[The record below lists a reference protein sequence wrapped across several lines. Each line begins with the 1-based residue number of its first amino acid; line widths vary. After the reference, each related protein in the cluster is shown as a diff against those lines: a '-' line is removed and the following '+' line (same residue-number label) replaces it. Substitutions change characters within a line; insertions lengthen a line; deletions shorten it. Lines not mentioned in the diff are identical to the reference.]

1 MERTIFVFDT
11 LELGGAERQ
20 GLLFAKYLREL
31 GSHVQIWGLT
41 GEPGALATL
50 CDDAG
55 IPWRALRIDWGTR
68 LVEAH
73 INAFELRR
81 LAVGLREQQP
91 TLLMPYTF
99 FSNVTTGLIWR
110 LTGAKLCV
118 WNQRDAGFYLDGFNP
133 WRSAAARLV
142 PRFIANSQAGK
153 DALVRAFAATVR
165 VAVIHNGVDL
175 APPKLSRAEWRAK
188 LGARDSTFVAAM
200 VSNIHGN
207 KAHIELLAA
216 WRRVVDRRPDSLLV
230 FAGRQEETSRDVRE
244 LVRGVGLT
252 DHVRFTGMID
262 DVSGLWRAADLCAHC
277 SLTEGLPNA
286 VLEAMACAVPVVGT
300 DIPGIREAVGSD
312 AVRYLVPLGGILRIA
327 DIILELAGDPD
338 MRRRVGL
345 GLQQRAQREFSAE
358 AMCRATVEQLDSW
371 MR

>member
-20 GLLFAKYLREL
+20 GLLLAKHLRER

-41 GEPGALATL
+41 GEPGPLAAL
-50 CDDAG
+50 CDDAA
-55 IPWRALRIDWGTR
+55 IPWRAVRIDWGTR

-81 LAVGLREQQP
+81 LAAGLREQQP

-99 FSNVTTGLIWR
+99 FSNVTTGLVWR
-110 LTGAKLCV
+110 LTGAHLCV

-153 DALVRAFAATVR
+153 DALVRAFAAPDR

-188 LGARDSTFVAAM
+188 LGARESTFVAAM

-207 KAHIELLAA
+207 KDHVELIAA
-216 WRRVVDRRPDSLLV
+216 WRHVVARRPDSLLV
-230 FAGRQEETSRDVRE
+230 LAGRKEETASDAEE
-244 LVRGVGLT
+244 LVRGLRMT
-252 DHVRFTGMID
+252 DHVRFTGHID

-286 VLEAMACAVPVVGT
+286 VLEAMACGLPVVGT
-300 DIPGIREAVGSD
+300 DIPGMREALGSD
-312 AVRYLVPLGGILRIA
+312 AVRYLVPRGGAQRLAELIT
-327 DIILELAGDPD
+327 ELASDPD
-338 MRRRVGL
+338 LRRRVGG
-345 GLQQRAQREFSAE
+345 GLQHRVQREFSAE
-358 AMCRATVEQLDSW
+358 AMCRATVDQLMAW
-371 MR
+371 